1 MLYKYSWRVSLV
13 VLGAAVVLLLLLGPI
28 ALGGVSASLLDVR
41 FIILLALGSG
51 GLGYLG
57 PAVLSVLV
65 AAVRAAY
72 LQIVLPPIWER
83 LEIPPYSFWQLFW
96 PAAVAA
102 LIVYSLAHCIIGWR
116 RDGQKLP

>member
-1 MLYKYSWRVSLV
+1 MLFKYSWRVSLV

-57 PAVLSVLV
+57 PTALSVLV
-65 AAVRAAY
+65 AAVQAAY
-72 LQIVLPPIWER
+72 LKIVLPPIWEE
-83 LEIPPYSFWQLFW
+83 LGIPPYSFWQLFW